1 MRGRCGCLPDAVSGC
16 SSLGA
21 RRAPAPL
28 DDRAAQ
34 NLSAQPQLPGGTNP
48 LCAVV
53 GRGGGSLLCAGP
65 PERFLDAVSG
75 SVVRFGEALGLCWAV
90 LGLLGW
96 LWTAAGWAEL
106 ALLDW
111 AGLGWDKLG
120 WSRQAGL
127 LQIRGNGHSSSQ
139 SKSSKAENELETV
152 TGLRRSEEKCGAQ
165 KFAPS
170 RAKLKHQLSSPFSE
184 SAETLSSAL
193 PLPLLL
199 PLPLPLSGLPSS
211 AVGQCSLRWPGKPQ

>member
-1 MRGRCGCLPDAVSGC
+1 MRGRCGCFPDAVSGC
-16 SSLGA
+16 SSPGA

-34 NLSAQPQLPGGTNP
+34 NLSTQPQLPGGTNP

-96 LWTAAGWAEL
+96 LWTAAGWAGL
-106 ALLDW
+106 ACW
-111 AGLGWDKLG
+111 AKLG
-120 WSRQAGL
+120 WSRQLGL
-127 LQIRGNGHSSSQ
+127 LQMRGSGHSSSQ
-139 SKSSKAENELETV
+139 SKSSKAENELETA
-152 TGLRRSEEKCGAQ
+152 TGGLKRCEEKCGAQ
-165 KFAPS
+165 KLAPS
-170 RAKLKHQLSSPFSE
+170 RAKLKHQLSSPFSD

-193 PLPLLL
+193 PLPLLF

-211 AVGQCSLRWPGKPQ
+211 AVGQCSLRWPGRPQ

>member
-16 SSLGA
+16 LRVGA
-21 RRAPAPL
+21 LRASAPL
-28 DDRAAQ
+28 DDRATQ

-152 TGLRRSEEKCGAQ
+152 TGLKRSEEKCGAQ

-211 AVGQCSLRWPGKPQ
+211 AAGQCSLRWPGKPQ